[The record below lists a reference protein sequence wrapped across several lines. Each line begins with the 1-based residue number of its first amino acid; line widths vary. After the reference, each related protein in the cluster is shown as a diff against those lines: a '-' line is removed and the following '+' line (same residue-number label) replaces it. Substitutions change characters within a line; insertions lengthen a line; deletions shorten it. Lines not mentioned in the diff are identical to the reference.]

1 MLAGD
6 YATVGGGSA
15 NSATGGDSTIGGG
28 WHNTASSGFATV
40 SGGYTNTVG
49 AEAATIGGG
58 GFNHAD
64 REHATIGGG
73 EGNVASGDFAVVPG
87 GKYAVASHYGEMAHA
102 SGSFSERGDAQ
113 ASFYVLRNTTSDGTP
128 AELYLDGD
136 DDWLTIAGDRTLA
149 FDILV
154 AAASDGGLSA
164 GYTIQGVIE
173 NVGGNTGFVGT
184 PTVTE
189 LGEDHDWAVAV
200 GADNISNGL
209 VIWVTGE
216 AATDIRWVATVRTAE
231 VAW

>member
-6 YATVGGGSA
+6 YATIGGGSA
-15 NSATGGDSTIGGG
+15 NSATSGDSTIGGG

-113 ASFYVLRNTTSDGTP
+113 ASFYVLRSQATGEVET
-128 AELYLDGD
+128 LYLDGAGEM
-136 DDWLTIAGDRTLA
+136 LTIADDRTLA
-149 FDILV
+149 FDILLV
-154 AAASDGGLSA
+154 AQEFEGGSA
-164 GYTIQGVIE
+164 GFTIQGVIA
-173 NVGGNTGFVGT
+173 NYGGTTSFVGT
-184 PTVTE
+184 PTVTA
-189 LGEDHDWAVAV
+189 L
-200 GADNISNGL
+200 ADSIGCAASVEASDFYDAL
-209 VIWVTGE
+209 LIWVE
-216 AATDIRWVATVRTAE
+216 MPSPLQVRFVATVRTAE